1 MAERTSGL
9 HRLVTVPAIY
19 AAIQNILGG
28 AEGRKHVADLLFAG
42 LVGKKVLEVGC
53 GPGSWAPYLSHAAAY
68 TGIDWNPRHIET
80 AQLKYGG
87 DSVRFIH
94 GDLADPALIADIGA
108 PDAVVGIGILHHL
121 DDAIAADLLKR
132 IASLLASGGRY
143 VGIEPVLHAGQNP
156 VARLLKA
163 LDSGRNIRTEPAY
176 RALLGTQY
184 AHIGT
189 VIRTDMMRLPYSHCI
204 IDGIVS

>member
-28 AEGRKHVADLLFAG
+28 AKGRKHVADLLFAG
-42 LVGKKVLEVGC
+42 LEGKKVLEVGC

-80 AQLKYGG
+80 AQLKYGR
-87 DSVRFIH
+87 DSVRFMH
-94 GDLADPALIADIGA
+94 GDLADPALITDIGA

-121 DDAIAADLLKR
+121 DDAIAADLLRR
-132 IASLLASGGRY
+132 ISSLLTPGGRY
-143 VGIEPVLHAGQNP
+143 IGIEPVLHARQSP

-163 LDSGRNIRTEPAY
+163 LDSGRSIRTERGY
-176 RALLGTQY
+176 RALLGGQY
-184 AHIGT
+184 AHVDT
-189 VIRTDMMRLPYSHCI
+189 TIRIDLMRIPYSHCL
-204 IDGIVS
+204 IDGAIS